1 MTITVKLVLATCM
14 TNTVN
19 QHHTHKNDVGAPA
32 AFTHIT
38 PNSTPPLL
46 QEEQF
51 LEETLEPWHRPV
63 CTVKINL
70 AQNPAPTW
78 NAGTSLYEWQRDVVA
93 LPLIE
98 EQDHI
103 TE

>member
-46 QEEQF
+46 QQEQF
-51 LEETLEPWHRPV
+51 FGRNPGTLAPSRLYSENQFGTKPGTNLERWHV
-63 CTVKINL
+63 LV
-70 AQNPAPTW
+70 
-78 NAGTSLYEWQRDVVA
+78 
-93 LPLIE
+93 
-98 EQDHI
+98 
-103 TE
+103 

>member
-14 TNTVN
+14 TSTVN
-19 QHHTHKNDVGAPA
+19 QHYTHKNDVGAPA

-46 QEEQF
+46 QQEQF

-63 CTVKINL
+63 CTVKIC
-70 AQNPAPTW
+70 
-78 NAGTSLYEWQRDVVA
+78 GTAHTQ
-93 LPLIE
+93 
-98 EQDHI
+98 
-103 TE
+103 